1 MHNIKLKRGKKVNL
15 PVLNEGEPAL
25 TTDEKELYI
34 GTIDGNV
41 KLTSRSEV
49 ESLKSLS
56 HTHSNKSVLDS
67 ITSILINGWNNAV
80 SHISDTIKHIT
91 SDERTLWNTVSNK
104 VDKEAGKGLSSN
116 DFTSAY
122 KSKIDSMS
130 STATNVQKSSI
141 NGNILINNSETVV
154 YTHPTG
160 TNPHGTTKSDIGLSN
175 VSNDAQVKRSE
186 MGVASG
192 VATLDSNGLNAQ
204 APKAHTHDDRYYTE
218 SEADTRFAPKTHS
231 HDDRYYTEAE
241 ADSRFATKDEI
252 GNAGYGDMV
261 KSVYDTNGDG
271 VVDKAASVEW
281 SGVLNKPSTYTPST
295 HTHSEYASS
304 SHTHNYAGSSSAG
317 GAATTALACTGN
329 SATATKLATARTIN
343 GVAFD
348 GTGNITIT
356 ASANGGT
363 SASCSG
369 NSATATKLATTRTL
383 TIGNTG
389 KSFDGSG
396 NVSWSLS
403 EMGAASADHTHN
415 YKKGGPLTWDD
426 LKN

>member
-1 MHNIKLKRGKKVNL
+1 MHNIKIKRGKKVNL

-56 HTHSNKSVLDS
+56 HTHSNKSILDT
-67 ITSILINGWNNAV
+67 ITSILIDGWNSAV
-80 SHISDTIKHIT
+80 THISDSIKHIT
-91 SDERTLWNTVSNK
+91 SAERTLWNTVSNK
-104 VDKEAGKGLSSN
+104 VDKETGKGLSSN

-122 KSKIDSMS
+122 KSKIDSIS
-130 STATNVQKSSI
+130 STATNVQKSTT
-141 NGNILINNSETVV
+141 NGNILINNTETVV

-192 VATLDSNGLNAQ
+192 VATLDSNGVNAQ
-204 APKAHTHDDRYYTE
+204 APKAHT
-218 SEADTRFAPKTHS
+218 